1 MNDANPSIFRGVVAL
16 ELRDGTPPQRAALG
30 VAAAGDLAALLGRDL
45 AALVPG
51 VRDCDF
57 ALLERVGNQGVH
69 TFADLRRCIGASS
82 NCCDMHQ
89 QGRRRDTRRAR
100 A

>member
-51 VRDCDF
+51 VRDCDL
-57 ALLERVGNQGVH
+57 ALMAAHFDPAEALRPGWPLHRRVIEL
-69 TFADLRRCIGASS
+69 LRHAP
-82 NCCDMHQ
+82 
-89 QGRRRDTRRAR
+89 TRTAPGH